1 MHLRS
6 KPTGMC
12 VIQLKRKIHKE
23 TTITEPSIASLQ
35 QRQIVTDRIWFYI
48 TSWFYYNSQL
58 TNATVTFYNIAKPSE
73 ITCAESADSTV
84 MHNNELQKPINN
96 QINKP
101 KLKSTDPTSRKS
113 SRTIGK
119 KGSWF
124 DFNWLKKNTT
134 HKETIRNI
142 QDC

>member
-1 MHLRS
+1 
-6 KPTGMC
+6 MC

-58 TNATVTFYNIAKPSE
+58 TNATVTFYNITKPSE
-73 ITCAESADSTV
+73 ITCAESAASTV

-119 KGSWF
+119 KGG
-124 DFNWLKKNTT
+124 
-134 HKETIRNI
+134 
-142 QDC
+142 